1 MHLMCCRL
9 YNQYMLLPFSPSLC
23 TCILTDMDSATD
35 TDSEE
40 GHSGDAPYPT
50 PMVLSRSSGSEQTDR
65 RSNPKEV
72 HVALEALKTV
82 DTRLL
87 VEVTQHISLN
97 ENLYKLARI
106 PHTPTLSGERL
117 AP

>member
-1 MHLMCCRL
+1 
-9 YNQYMLLPFSPSLC
+9 
-23 TCILTDMDSATD
+23 MDSATD
-35 TDSEE
+35 TDSE
-40 GHSGDAPYPT
+40 GGQTGDAPYPT
-50 PMVLSRSSGSEQTDR
+50 PMVLSRSFGSEHTDR
-65 RSNPKEV
+65 RSDPNDV

-97 ENLYKLARI
+97 ENLYKLTRI
-106 PHTPTLSGERL
+106 PHTPTLYGERL